1 MTLWKPCSASGGRL
15 PCTYVAMIAS
25 MTPGSMGRGVCR
37 WLWLAALWAGIAGY
51 VAAAETL
58 ARRTWNV
65 DGVAREGLVYVPA
78 NAATQPV
85 PLVFAFHGH
94 GGSMRQASRSFDLH
108 TLWPQAMV
116 VYLQGLNTPGR
127 LTDPEGRKAGWQ
139 HDRGDQGD
147 RDLKFFDAVLAD
159 LRQAYRIDA
168 RRVYAMGHSNGG
180 IFTYLLWATRGDVLA
195 AVAPSGAAA
204 PRLLRLLKPKP
215 VLHVAGEADP
225 LVKYDWQR
233 RTLDAVLKLNQTGAG
248 VPWSHGGKLHHSK
261 LGAPVVDWTH
271 PGGHEFP
278 AAARGAIVLFLQ
290 AYARPM
296 D

>member
-1 MTLWKPCSASGGRL
+1 MRCIHFAMNVSMTLGW
-15 PCTYVAMIAS
+15 IAV
-25 MTPGSMGRGVCR
+25 RGCR
-37 WLWLAALWAGIAGY
+37 WLGLAAVLAGLAG
-51 VAAAETL
+51 VVSAAETL
-58 ARRTWNV
+58 VRRTWTV
-65 DGVAREGLVYVPA
+65 DGVEREGLMHLPA
-78 NAATQPV
+78 NATTQPV

-94 GGSMRQASRSFDLH
+94 GGSMRQAARSFALH
-108 TLWPQAMV
+108 TLWPEAAV

-127 LTDPEGRKAGWQ
+127 LSDPEGRKAGWQ
-139 HDRGDQGD
+139 HDRGEQGD

-159 LRQAYRIDA
+159 LRTAYRIDD

-215 VLHVAGEADP
+215 VLHVAGESDP

-233 RTLDAVLKLNQTGAG
+233 RTIEAVLKLNQAG
-248 VPWSHGGKLHHSK
+248 PGVAWSHGGKRHASK
-261 LGAPVVDWTH
+261 IGAPVIDWTH

-278 AAARGAIVLFLQ
+278 AAARGAIVNFLQ
-290 AYARPM
+290 AQTRPVQ
-296 D
+296 

>member
-1 MTLWKPCSASGGRL
+1 MSVSAPCHLPGVSARILARVMLSAAILFGI
-15 PCTYVAMIAS
+15 VASA
-25 MTPGSMGRGVCR
+25 
-37 WLWLAALWAGIAGY
+37 
-51 VAAAETL
+51 AAAETL
-58 ARRTWNV
+58 VRRAWNIE
-65 DGVAREGLVYVPA
+65 GVEREGLVHVPA

-147 RDLKFFDAVLAD
+147 RDLMFFDAVLAD

-215 VLHVAGEADP
+215 VLHVAGKADP

-233 RTLDAVLKLNQTGAG
+233 RTLDAVLKLNQAGAG
-248 VPWSHGGKLHHSK
+248 VPWPHGGKLHESK
-261 LGAPVVDWTH
+261 MGAPVVDWTH

-278 AAARGAIVLFLQ
+278 AAARGAIVNFLQ
-290 AYARPM
+290 AHVRPV